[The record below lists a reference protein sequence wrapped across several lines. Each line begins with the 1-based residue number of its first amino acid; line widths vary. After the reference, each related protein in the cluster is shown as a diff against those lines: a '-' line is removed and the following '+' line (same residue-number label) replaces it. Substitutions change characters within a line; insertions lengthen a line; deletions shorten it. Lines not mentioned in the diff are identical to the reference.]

1 MIDPVRRDSPR
12 IDPVVL
18 LIQALA
24 WTCAEPSRA
33 GRFLDLTGLDAGD
46 LRERAMEPDV
56 LNAVGD
62 FLRAYD
68 PDLIACAKAIDVA
81 PVVLAGAV
89 L

>member
-18 LIQALA
+18 LIKALA

-33 GRFLDLTGLDAGD
+33 ERFLDLTGLDAGD
-46 LRERAMEPDV
+46 LRERAMDPDV

-68 PDLIACAKAIDVA
+68 SDLIACAKAIDVA

>member
-1 MIDPVRRDSPR
+1 MIDPTRRDSPVH
-12 IDPVVL
+12 DPAVL
-18 LIQALA
+18 LLQALA
-24 WTCAEPSRA
+24 WTCAESSRA
-33 GRFLDLTGLDAGD
+33 ERLLDLTGLDAAD

-68 PDLIACAKAIDVA
+68 PDLIACAHAIGVQPA
-81 PVVLAGAV
+81 TLAGAT